1 MITKELDGL
10 KKCCV
15 YANDFHL
22 EMILLPYIKENL
34 SETKFV
40 ILTENNLEETVKIL
54 LERITLAEN
63 YKAEIFNINWKNEK
77 NKKIDYMKEC
87 LCNDEKITVIIKGS
101 LNYINDILNI
111 IMDFDKNNIDIIR
124 CYSVEELNETHINLS
139 DCEVLNTKRI

>member
-1 MITKELDGL
+1 MITKELDNL

-54 LERITLAEN
+54 LKRINLDEN
-63 YKAEIFNINWKNEK
+63 YKNEILNINWKNDTE
-77 NKKIDYMKEC
+77 KKIDYIKKF
-87 LCNDEKITVIIKGS
+87 LNNNEKITVVIKGS
-101 LNYINDILNI
+101 LNYLDEILNI
-111 IMDFDKNNIDIIR
+111 ISNFVIE
-124 CYSVEELNETHINLS
+124 CYSVDELNETDINL
-139 DCEVLNTKRI
+139 DNCEVLNTKKI